1 MRKTKI
7 VTVQTEGRDK
17 GKQFKLTEMAAD
29 RAERWATRAFFAM
42 TANGVDVP
50 PEIVNLGMGAI
61 AAVGVRSLMTM
72 QFEEAA
78 ILLDEMMECVEA
90 LPDPRRPDFT
100 RPIDSDDTEEVTTR
114 LMLRSEVF
122 ELHTGFSVAAFLSEL
137 GKKAAQRDTNA
148 SNMPTSP
155 ASSEPSSVAA

>member
-1 MRKTKI
+1 MRKHKI

-50 PEIVNLGMGAI
+50 PELLNLGMGAI
-61 AAVGVRSLMTM
+61 AAVGVRSILTM

-78 ILLDEMMECVEA
+78 ILLDEMMECVEV

-100 RPIDSDDTEEVTTR
+100 RPLDSDDIEEVTTR

-137 GKKAAQRDTNA
+137 GTKAAKRDMSA
-148 SNMPTSP
+148 STMQMSP
-155 ASSEPSSVAA
+155 ESLEP